1 MENQINR
8 DEQRKFIKGTI
19 MRNEVMLEKLTKS
32 RQKLKFR
39 TDMMFSRLDFLIEV
53 AGNMKKGNMNTKLL

>member
-1 MENQINR
+1 MENQTNR
-8 DEQRKFIKGTI
+8 DEQRKFINGTI
-19 MRNEVMLEKLTKS
+19 IRNEVMLEMLTKS

-53 AGNMKKGNMNTKLL
+53 AGNMNKEK

>member
-1 MENQINR
+1 MENQTNR
-8 DEQRKFIKGTI
+8 DEQRKFISGTI
-19 MRNEVMLEKLTKS
+19 IRNEVMLEKLTKC

-53 AGNMKKGNMNTKLL
+53 AGNMNKEK